1 MIYLGSL
8 RPKRQTTSAKFHGSW
23 LGRTTAV
30 KWLNAYVWCQ
40 ILLAVTLS
48 VEAQPTFSAIGD
60 QSVYE
65 DQPTELIFLPL
76 SDTNVGLGQ
85 ILLTAAS
92 SNPEV
97 VSATNV
103 TFYAYTD
110 DLGHPGL
117 QRFVSVTPVF
127 GQTGSS
133 TITIVAND
141 GTGSATNSFVLTVN
155 PPPLGAARFANTNVI
170 TIPSQGMA
178 DPYPSQIVVSNLNG
192 TITNLTVTLS
202 QFNHAYPGDVDM
214 LLVAPDNQTAV
225 VIFSRAGDGGVAFT
239 NSPSPAEEA
248 GVTNITFTLS
258 DTAMFALPYPYPF
271 ISIPFKPADYSGTNN
286 QTVGQQEGFGIL
298 PANGPLADFPSPAP
312 DPSLYTNTPV
322 ALSSFN
328 GFSPN
333 GTWSL
338 YVYDYTNYANPN
350 SGSIGA
356 WSLMIAILSPPTISG
371 LTDQST
377 PVNTPTAAIPFEIED
392 VQTPASNLV
401 LTATSSDQTVVSTND
416 IAFGGSDTNRTI
428 TLTPEPNTIGTTTIS
443 VIVTDSGGRS
453 TTNNFSMTVNPGQ
466 LTVTG
471 ITASDKPYDG
481 TTNATVDASAAALTG
496 EGLSGSGVTL
506 DTSAVSGA
514 FVDQNAGTNKTVQ
527 IAGLALSGTNAGNYI
542 LTQPTTTA
550 SITPVVLTVTAN
562 NDSRSYDGM
571 GYSGGNGVSYMG
583 FVNGETNNVLGGSL
597 VYSGNSQGAVNVGSY
612 TITPGGLTSGNYAIS
627 FENGTLIIGAT
638 TLTVSANNAVRGYG
652 QTNPVFTVSYSGFV
666 NGDNSGSLGGTLLV
680 GSVAGTNSAVGSYAI
695 VASGLSSTNY
705 AISYTNG
712 VLSVTN
718 GELTV
723 SASNQSKVYGA
734 TLVFAGTEFSVS
746 GLVSTDSVSGASLSS
761 LGAGA
766 GAGTGTYGI
775 SITNAAGDAGLTNYQ
790 ITYVPGSLTVGQA
803 GLGVSANNAVRG
815 YGQTNPVFTVSYS
828 GFVNGDNSGSLGG
841 TLLVGSVAGTNSAV
855 GSYAI
860 VASGLSSTNYA
871 ISYTNGVL
879 SVTNGELTVSASNQS
894 KVYGATLVFA
904 GTEFSVSGLVSTD
917 SVSGASLSSLG
928 AGAGAGTGTYGIS
941 ITNAAGD
948 AGLTNYQITYVPG
961 SLTVGQAGLG
971 VSANNA
977 VRGYGQTN
985 PVFTVS
991 YSGFVN
997 GDNSGSLGG
1006 TLLVGSVAG
1015 TNSAVGSYAIVASG
1029 LSSTNYAI
1037 SYTNG
1042 VLSVTNGE
1050 LTVSASNQSKV
1061 YGATLVFAG
1070 TEFSVSGL
1078 VSTDSVSGAS
1088 LSSLGAG
1095 AGAGTGTYGISI
1107 TNAAGDAGLTNYQIT
1122 YVPGSLTVGQA
1133 GLGVS
1138 ANNAVRGYGQTN
1150 PVFTVSYSGFVN
1162 GDNSGSLGGTLLVG
1176 SVAGTNSAVGSYAIV
1191 ASGLSSTNYAISYT
1205 NGVLSV
1211 TNGELTVS
1219 ASNQSKVYGA
1229 TLVFAGTEFS
1239 VSGLVSTDS
1248 VSGASLSSLGA
1259 GAGAGTGTYGIS
1271 ITNAAGD
1278 AGLTNYQI
1286 TYVPGSL
1293 TVGQAGLGVSANNA
1307 VRGYG
1312 QTNPVFTVSYS
1323 GFVNGD
1329 NSGSLGGTLLVGSVA
1344 GTNSAV
1350 GSYAIV
1356 ASGLSST
1363 NYAISYTN
1371 GVLSVTNGE
1380 LTVSAS
1386 NQSKVYGATLVF
1398 AGTEFSVSGLVS
1410 TDSVSGAS
1418 LSSLGAGAGAGT
1430 GTYGISITNAAG
1442 DAGLTNYQI
1451 TYVPGSL
1458 TVGQAGLGVS
1468 ANNAVRGYG
1477 QTNPVF
1483 TVSYSG
1489 FVNGDN
1495 SGSLGGTL
1503 LVGSVAGT
1511 NSAVGSYAIVASGLS
1526 STNYAISYT
1535 NGVLSVTNGELT
1547 VSASNQSKVYGATL
1561 VFAGTEFSVS
1571 GLVSTD
1577 SVSGASL
1584 SSLGAGAGAG
1594 TGTYGISITNAAGDA
1609 GLTNYQ
1615 ITYVPGSLTVGQA
1628 GLGVSANNA
1637 VRGYGQTNPVF
1648 TVSYSGFVNG
1658 DNSGSL
1664 GGTLLVGSV
1673 AGTNSAVGSYAIVAS
1688 GLSSTNYAISYTN
1701 GVLSVTNGELTVS
1714 ASNQSKVYGATLVFA
1729 GTEFSVSG
1737 LVSTDSVS
1745 GASLSS
1751 LGAGAGAGT
1760 GTYGISITNA
1770 AGDAGLTNYQITYVP
1785 GSLTVGQAGLGVSA
1799 NNAVRGYGQTNPVFT
1814 VSYSGFVNGDN
1825 SGSLGGT
1832 LLVGSVA
1839 GTNSAVGSYAI
1850 VASGLSSTNYA
1861 ISYTNGVLSV
1871 TNGELTVSASNQ
1883 SKVYGAT
1890 LVFAGTEF
1898 SVSGL
1903 VSTDSVSGASLSS
1916 LGAGAGAGTGTYG
1929 ISITNAAGD
1938 AGLTNYQIT
1947 YVPGSLTVGQA
1958 GLGVSANNAV
1968 RGYGQTNPVFTVSY
1982 SGFVNGDNSGSLG
1995 GTLLVGSVAG
2005 TNSAVGSYAIVA
2017 SGLSSTNYAISYT
2030 NGVLSVT
2037 NGELTVSASN
2047 QSKVYGATLV
2057 FAGTEFSVS
2066 GLVSTDSVSGASLSS
2081 LGAGAGAG
2089 TGTYGISITNAAGDA
2104 GLTNYQIT
2112 YVPGSLTVGQAGLGV
2127 SAGGITANNK
2137 VYDGTV
2143 AATLS
2148 TNNVVLVGL
2157 VNGDNVSL
2165 VTNNYMANFVSA
2177 SVGTNISVSVS
2188 GLTLTGSA
2196 ATNYTLA
2203 QPTGLMAN
2211 ITPKAL
2217 TIAPTVPSPVI
2228 TSILLSNGVVTL
2240 QWNSVTGVVYRVQ
2253 YVNSLNGGGWTDLSP
2268 DVTAIGPTATQT
2280 NAVGSA
2286 PQRFYRIKMLNSG
2299 LSANNKVYDGTTAAT
2314 LTLSNVVL
2322 VGVINGDS
2330 VSLVTNGYTANF
2342 ATPNVGTSIP
2352 VSVVGLTLSGAS
2364 AGNYTLTQPTGLAA
2378 DITGKIITIQSAPPP
2393 VITSIG
2399 LTNGVVTIMWSS
2411 VTGGVYRVQY
2421 ANSLNGGGWTDLS
2434 PDVTATGLTASQTN
2448 VVGGVSQR
2456 FYRVEVLNSG
2466 IAANDKV
2473 YDGTTVA
2480 TISSNNVVL
2489 MGVVN
2494 DDAVGLSTNG
2504 YTANFA
2510 SPNVGTAIPVTVNG
2524 LTLTGASAADYTL
2537 APLSGLTANI
2547 TPTTLTV
2554 SAVNNSRTLGLPNPP
2569 FTASYSGFVNG
2580 EGPSVL
2586 NGAPSLTT
2594 GATINSPPGP
2604 YDITAEIGTLSA
2616 TNYVFNFV
2624 NGTLTVVALPQLSG
2638 VALSGNQL
2646 AVTWP
2651 TIASQSYQ
2659 LEYTTNLSAAV
2670 WTPVG
2675 GSMVGTGSP
2684 IVVTNG
2690 LGVSPQRFF
2699 RLSISP

>member
-803 GLGVSANNAVRG
+803 GLGVSA
-815 YGQTNPVFTVSYS
+815 
-828 GFVNGDNSGSLGG
+828 
-841 TLLVGSVAGTNSAV
+841 
-855 GSYAI
+855 
-860 VASGLSSTNYA
+860 
-871 ISYTNGVL
+871 
-879 SVTNGELTVSASNQS
+879 
-894 KVYGATLVFA
+894 
-904 GTEFSVSGLVSTD
+904 
-917 SVSGASLSSLG
+917 
-928 AGAGAGTGTYGIS
+928 
-941 ITNAAGD
+941 
-948 AGLTNYQITYVPG
+948 
-961 SLTVGQAGLG
+961 
-971 VSANNA
+971 
-977 VRGYGQTN
+977 
-985 PVFTVS
+985 
-991 YSGFVN
+991 
-997 GDNSGSLGG
+997 
-1006 TLLVGSVAG
+1006 
-1015 TNSAVGSYAIVASG
+1015 
-1029 LSSTNYAI
+1029 
-1037 SYTNG
+1037 
-1042 VLSVTNGE
+1042 
-1050 LTVSASNQSKV
+1050 
-1061 YGATLVFAG
+1061 
-1070 TEFSVSGL
+1070 
-1078 VSTDSVSGAS
+1078 
-1088 LSSLGAG
+1088 
-1095 AGAGTGTYGISI
+1095 
-1107 TNAAGDAGLTNYQIT
+1107 
-1122 YVPGSLTVGQA
+1122 
-1133 GLGVS
+1133 
-1138 ANNAVRGYGQTN
+1138 
-1150 PVFTVSYSGFVN
+1150 
-1162 GDNSGSLGGTLLVG
+1162 
-1176 SVAGTNSAVGSYAIV
+1176 
-1191 ASGLSSTNYAISYT
+1191 
-1205 NGVLSV
+1205 
-1211 TNGELTVS
+1211 
-1219 ASNQSKVYGA
+1219 
-1229 TLVFAGTEFS
+1229 
-1239 VSGLVSTDS
+1239 
-1248 VSGASLSSLGA
+1248 
-1259 GAGAGTGTYGIS
+1259 
-1271 ITNAAGD
+1271 
-1278 AGLTNYQI
+1278 
-1286 TYVPGSL
+1286 
-1293 TVGQAGLGVSANNA
+1293 
-1307 VRGYG
+1307 
-1312 QTNPVFTVSYS
+1312 
-1323 GFVNGD
+1323 
-1329 NSGSLGGTLLVGSVA
+1329 
-1344 GTNSAV
+1344 
-1350 GSYAIV
+1350 
-1356 ASGLSST
+1356 
-1363 NYAISYTN
+1363 
-1371 GVLSVTNGE
+1371 
-1380 LTVSAS
+1380 
-1386 NQSKVYGATLVF
+1386 
-1398 AGTEFSVSGLVS
+1398 
-1410 TDSVSGAS
+1410 
-1418 LSSLGAGAGAGT
+1418 
-1430 GTYGISITNAAG
+1430 
-1442 DAGLTNYQI
+1442 
-1451 TYVPGSL
+1451 
-1458 TVGQAGLGVS
+1458 
-1468 ANNAVRGYG
+1468 
-1477 QTNPVF
+1477 
-1483 TVSYSG
+1483 
-1489 FVNGDN
+1489 
-1495 SGSLGGTL
+1495 
-1503 LVGSVAGT
+1503 
-1511 NSAVGSYAIVASGLS
+1511 
-1526 STNYAISYT
+1526 
-1535 NGVLSVTNGELT
+1535 
-1547 VSASNQSKVYGATL
+1547 
-1561 VFAGTEFSVS
+1561 
-1571 GLVSTD
+1571 
-1577 SVSGASL
+1577 
-1584 SSLGAGAGAG
+1584 
-1594 TGTYGISITNAAGDA
+1594 
-1609 GLTNYQ
+1609 
-1615 ITYVPGSLTVGQA
+1615 
-1628 GLGVSANNA
+1628 
-1637 VRGYGQTNPVF
+1637 
-1648 TVSYSGFVNG
+1648 
-1658 DNSGSL
+1658 
-1664 GGTLLVGSV
+1664 
-1673 AGTNSAVGSYAIVAS
+1673 
-1688 GLSSTNYAISYTN
+1688 
-1701 GVLSVTNGELTVS
+1701 
-1714 ASNQSKVYGATLVFA
+1714 
-1729 GTEFSVSG
+1729 
-1737 LVSTDSVS
+1737 
-1745 GASLSS
+1745 
-1751 LGAGAGAGT
+1751 
-1760 GTYGISITNA
+1760 
-1770 AGDAGLTNYQITYVP
+1770 
-1785 GSLTVGQAGLGVSA
+1785 
-1799 NNAVRGYGQTNPVFT
+1799 
-1814 VSYSGFVNGDN
+1814 
-1825 SGSLGGT
+1825 
-1832 LLVGSVA
+1832 
-1839 GTNSAVGSYAI
+1839 
-1850 VASGLSSTNYA
+1850 
-1861 ISYTNGVLSV
+1861 
-1871 TNGELTVSASNQ
+1871 
-1883 SKVYGAT
+1883 
-1890 LVFAGTEF
+1890 
-1898 SVSGL
+1898 
-1903 VSTDSVSGASLSS
+1903 
-1916 LGAGAGAGTGTYG
+1916 
-1929 ISITNAAGD
+1929 
-1938 AGLTNYQIT
+1938 
-1947 YVPGSLTVGQA
+1947 
-1958 GLGVSANNAV
+1958 
-1968 RGYGQTNPVFTVSY
+1968 
-1982 SGFVNGDNSGSLG
+1982 
-1995 GTLLVGSVAG
+1995 
-2005 TNSAVGSYAIVA
+2005 
-2017 SGLSSTNYAISYT
+2017 
-2030 NGVLSVT
+2030 
-2037 NGELTVSASN
+2037 
-2047 QSKVYGATLV
+2047 
-2057 FAGTEFSVS
+2057 
-2066 GLVSTDSVSGASLSS
+2066 
-2081 LGAGAGAG
+2081 
-2089 TGTYGISITNAAGDA
+2089 
-2104 GLTNYQIT
+2104 
-2112 YVPGSLTVGQAGLGV
+2112 
-2127 SAGGITANNK
+2127 GGITANNK